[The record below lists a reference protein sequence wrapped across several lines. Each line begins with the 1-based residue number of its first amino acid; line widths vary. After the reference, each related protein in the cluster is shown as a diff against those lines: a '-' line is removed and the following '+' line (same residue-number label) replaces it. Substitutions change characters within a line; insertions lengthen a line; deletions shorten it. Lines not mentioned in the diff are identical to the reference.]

1 MVPDFTSDAAETRS
15 SLSLVMA
22 GFFASGPERSRARAC
37 ERRSC
42 ILDGEDRCVS
52 SNREG
57 KRAAKKLKRDDFQIR
72 DAIEVARIVGADRV
86 AEFQRARA
94 DDQIDEGQID
104 SFNCL
109 FSTNAR
115 DDFRCRFG
123 DRVHRNVCL
132 QFIDKLAAAIAALGR
147 VGAVDAVSQFRHG
160 HHRDDDR
167 RIADIS
173 GSPDIA
179 EHFRRRELGP
189 FRRNQNARIED

>member
-15 SLSLVMA
+15 SLSLVVA

-42 ILDGEDRCVS
+42 SLDGEDRCVS

-86 AEFQRARA
+86 AEFQSARA

-104 SFNCL
+104 SFSRL

-115 DDFRCRFG
+115 DDFRCGFR
-123 DRVHRNVCL
+123 DRMDGNVCL
-132 QFIDKLAAAIAALGR
+132 QFIDKLAAAFSTFGR
-147 VGAVDAVSQFRHG
+147 VSAVDAVSEFCHG
-160 HHRDDDR
+160 HHGDDDR

>member
-42 ILDGEDRCVS
+42 SLDGEDRCVS

-86 AEFQRARA
+86 AEFQSARA
-94 DDQIDEGQID
+94 DDQIRKRQID
-104 SFNCL
+104 SFSGL
-109 FSTNAR
+109 FTTDPG
-115 DDFRCRFG
+115 DDFCCGFR
-123 DRVHRNVCL
+123 DRMDGNRGL
-132 QFIDKLAAAIAALGR
+132 EFFQEGTPELPDLWR
-147 VGAVDAVSQFRHG
+147 VGSIDTV
-160 HHRDDDR
+160 
-167 RIADIS
+167 ADLS
-173 GSPDIA
+173 N
-179 EHFRRRELGP
+179 R
-189 FRRNQNARIED
+189 